1 MKYLL
6 YGALLC
12 AVLTGCDDQ
21 KAQAQHDAQV
31 AQQAREQLLAELKAK
46 EEAQKAKEQN
56 TALSK
61 LGITKEGSRITIDTN
76 KTKTYLDEVAKTF
89 SQQMGQF
96 AKEIKKGDA
105 GIEAD
110 KSQISIDLNKTGSFL
125 DNWTKKMEHF
135 ADELDT
141 IAESFEENTT
151 NPQ

>member
-61 LGITKEGSRITIDTN
+61 LGITKEGSASPSIL
-76 KTKTYLDEVAKTF
+76 TKLKPILTKLPKHSPNRWDNLPKRL
-89 SQQMGQF
+89 
-96 AKEIKKGDA
+96 KKG
-105 GIEAD
+105 
-110 KSQISIDLNKTGSFL
+110 
-125 DNWTKKMEHF
+125 MRV
-135 ADELDT
+135 
-141 IAESFEENTT
+141 
-151 NPQ
+151 